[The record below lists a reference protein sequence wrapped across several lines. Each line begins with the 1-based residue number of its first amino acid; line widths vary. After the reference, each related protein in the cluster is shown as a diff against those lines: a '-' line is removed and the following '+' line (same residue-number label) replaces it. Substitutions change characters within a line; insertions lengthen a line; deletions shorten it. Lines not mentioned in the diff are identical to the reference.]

1 MTTMPLSRDKYT
13 DIILQWTDTA
23 LAVVVVVVLTEVVA
37 VAADMV

>member
-23 LAVVVVVVLTEVVA
+23 VAVVVEVVLTEVVA